1 MGRLLTISDI
11 HGCLDEFNMIVE
23 KVGLTKKDKL
33 IILGDNIDRGNNNMG
48 VIFKIIQLKNAGYN
62 IVNLMGN
69 HEEMFL
75 HSLKLCRNE
84 EEALHG
90 SYRNILIKN
99 GTMSSL
105 LEFYKLK
112 EMDRIEIKLELKSY
126 KNFHVEDNYLF
137 VHAGIS
143 PHIPLNLQVEDDLLW
158 IREGFVDKESHGLP
172 YTVVFGHTP
181 THHLNENGESKVWE
195 MNDKIGI
202 DCGCVYGRK
211 LACLDITN
219 NKEYYVDKIM
229 DCSPVG

>member
-1 MGRLLTISDI
+1 MERLLAISDI

-33 IILGDNIDRGNNNMG
+33 IILGDNIDRGDNNMG

-75 HSLKLCRNE
+75 QATKLCLNE
-84 EEALHG
+84 EEALNG
-90 SYRNILIKN
+90 PYEKMLMKN
-99 GTMSSL
+99 DTISSL
-105 LEFYKLK
+105 LEFYKLEELDK
-112 EMDRIEIKLELKSY
+112 LKVKLELKSY
-126 KNFHVEDNYLF
+126 KKFHVENNYLF
-137 VHAGIS
+137 VHAGVS

-158 IREGFVDKESHGLP
+158 IRKGFVDTEIHGLP

-181 THHLNENGESKVWE
+181 TYYLNRNGESKIWR

-219 NKEYYVDKIM
+219 NKEYYINSV
-229 DCSPVG
+229 S